1 MPKTADEIFK
11 DKVEHILKSE
21 KRLDKAVIAH
31 QKKLYELILSEYLP
45 LFEVENGFIID
56 SPKNDRLSVKIDNL
70 FNRLEKA
77 FYRDVIGTFAADL
90 LKSAEISGTYYEA
103 LGFEKNVIKKL
114 LKDKVRLESRLGITP
129 KGSLKKDGYLYKL
142 GKTPQ
147 VRQELL
153 DYTLKNLT
161 GDVSFLDF
169 QLGFRNLVIGNK
181 RKKGL
186 ATEGRLQR
194 YFDQYAYDT
203 FSQMDSVANKQLATN
218 LNLKHFIYEGSTIK
232 TSRKFCI
239 KRAGKAFSVEETK
252 KWKDDPDLIDKKTK
266 DVYNPLIDRGRYR
279 CRHFIK
285 YITEALYNHLK
296 GISTTKPTPKKE
308 TPKSDLERT
317 RIV

>member
-1 MPKTADEIFK
+1 MPKTADEIFN
-11 DKVEHILKSE
+11 DKVEHILKAE

-31 QKKLYELILSEYLP
+31 QKKLYELILSEFLP
-45 LFEVENGFIID
+45 LFEVKDGFIID
-56 SPKNDRLSVKIDNL
+56 SPKNDGLITKIDNL
-70 FNRLEKA
+70 FNRLEKV

-90 LKSAEISGTYYEA
+90 LKSAEISATYYEA
-103 LGFEKNVIKKL
+103 LGFEKNIVRKL
-114 LKDKVRLESRLGITP
+114 LKDKVRLENRLGITP
-129 KGSLKKDGYLYKL
+129 KGTLRKNGYLYQL

-147 VRQELL
+147 VRQELIN
-153 DYTLKNLT
+153 YTLGNLT
-161 GDVSFLDF
+161 GDISYLDF
-169 QLGFRNLVIGNK
+169 QLGLRNLVLGNK

-186 ATEGRLQR
+186 AVDGRLQI

-239 KRAGKAFSVEETK
+239 KRAGKPYSVEETK
-252 KWKDDPDLIDKKTK
+252 NWKNDPDLIDKKTK
-266 DVYNPLIDRGRYR
+266 DVYRPLIDRGRYR

-296 GISTTKPTPKKE
+296 GLTP
-308 TPKSDLERT
+308 
-317 RIV
+317 